1 MKILAT
7 DSMKPKRHLVKCVGK
22 IHDFF
27 HRKVN
32 MFNEQEKVFA
42 KVTTV
47 TSKPLLSLF
56 KVAYRI
62 DIKNLI

>member
-1 MKILAT
+1 
-7 DSMKPKRHLVKCVGK
+7 
-22 IHDFF
+22 
-27 HRKVN
+27 
-32 MFNEQEKVFA
+32 VFA

-62 DIKNLI
+62 DIKNLIWLEKV